1 MSVQTTFVE
10 RVKHVT
16 SEHRT
21 VDEALVFAQTIEEKA
36 EQIRIQTANEHTEVT
51 VYTEAAIYHFEQ
63 FRADYVGH
71 ASIALLSLLE
81 HFGVYLPMTYL
92 TTHQSMDIYLQGN
105 KIVTAEEIEYPIAR
119 RGGLYE
125 LVEPV
130 QWMISSEVLDT
141 IYQLAQ
147 TYDLSP
153 VELVESAVGTLV
165 RLRQIS
171 LEQSITLDDLFE
183 TLQSLKV
190 NVSET
195 RYQ

>member
-1 MSVQTTFVE
+1 MQTTFVE

-21 VDEALVFAQTIEEKA
+21 VDEALSFAQTVEEKA
-36 EQIRIQTANEHTEVT
+36 EQIRILTANEHTEVT
-51 VYTEAAIYHFEQ
+51 VYTEAAIYHFDQ

-71 ASIALLSLLE
+71 ASKALLSLLE

-92 TTHQSMDIYLQGN
+92 TAHQSMDIYLQGN
-105 KIVTAEEIEYPIAR
+105 KIVTAVDKEYPIAR

-165 RLRQIS
+165 RLQQIS
-171 LEQSITLDDLFE
+171 LEQSVTLDDLFD
-183 TLQSLKV
+183 TLQLSLQ
-190 NVSET
+190 
-195 RYQ
+195 R

>member
-1 MSVQTTFVE
+1 MEEQITYID

-21 VDEALVFAQTIEEKA
+21 VNEALSFAQTIEEKA
-36 EQIRIQTANEHTEVT
+36 EQIRILTANEHTEVT
-51 VYTEAAIYHFEQ
+51 VYTEAAIYHFDQ

-71 ASIALLSLLE
+71 ASKALLSLLE

-92 TTHQSMDIYLQGN
+92 TAHQSMDIYLQGN
-105 KIVTAEEIEYPIAR
+105 KIVTAEEKEYPIAR

-165 RLRQIS
+165 RLHELSALHQ
-171 LEQSITLDDLFE
+171 ITLDEIFLAFSKMGTPSPVE
-183 TLQSLKV
+183 VTS
-190 NVSET
+190 
-195 RYQ
+195 